1 MSTTSLL
8 RQSLMAKEKKE
19 KQDSTTSRLRRSL
32 EVDAGVAP
40 GSFSSTPV
48 AQPTKRISPGLAQ
61 QDEFDIARNRY
72 RAGLPQLEN
81 ATGQRNYAPVTLE
94 SLADSTVAPTNSQE
108 QTVPKYVSPFAKNED
123 YAELSRYKSTK
134 KEKSNSAPLAFLL
147 PGQAKSSEY
156 EDKWYEYVNRN
167 KDVVDLTDADLAK
180 MGASFSAANRSYLK
194 QMTDEQIADYNY
206 VYAKQGKEEADK
218 FLDSL
223 QKDLTAKQNEEFVE
237 RTQEY
242 AREHPVASSAASVI
256 AGPAKGLSL
265 IGQLAEYAD
274 TGDIDPNSLS
284 NRFVKQNQTIRQ
296 TVPEN
301 WGKVGQ
307 FLYGTGMSV
316 LDNLYN
322 MALTGA
328 FGNIG
333 GLGEGAQSL
342 ILGIMGSSAAADST
356 LTALENG
363 YSADRALIQG
373 AIAGG
378 IEVLTEKVSL
388 ETLLSPNAF
397 KDGTIKYLLKN
408 MAAEGSEEGAS
419 TISNWVVDWI
429 GDLITD
435 ENRSD
440 FRQVFTA
447 FKRGDTKEGW
457 RKIGEMGLD
466 LAQDVAGG
474 ALSGGVL
481 AGGGSLV
488 NLAANTITGRNA
500 NIDYSQSQ
508 IGNYVQESFN
518 DTVGNKDAS
527 DHQQSL
533 AKKAMNQFDQNGKV
547 SNRTLGELMQS
558 NAYME
563 SEQNTRNNLLGE
575 AMEQINSGKTVSDS
589 TVKEILGNK
598 RAVDFLSRNSG
609 LQLQDNMTR
618 PERFQAVRNS
628 LNQTIQQIDE
638 IQAPA
643 RKVVSEIRQQNEL
656 YKQKTDM
663 VSEFA
668 KTLGEQG
675 GRTLM
680 HMADNEDLSNITSL
694 AGSYTK
700 VYNEVK
706 ANPEVNL
713 NEVSDEIDNRFTP
726 QQLNTIYKSAVKD
739 YEADL
744 KKTGLSYEGE
754 TNAEETATGSQDS
767 GTDGVGTVSL
777 DSEVSTGSVAGRTAE
792 VESRRK
798 AADVRI
804 ESIRNNAAL
813 NSIAEV
819 TSAEAGIPGGVNTD
833 QAKTVRVLSESQWSA
848 LDTDTYNFLHEL
860 KDMGYEVKAW
870 TGTAL
875 AYDEMSGK
883 NAAVRGFIQGNTIG
897 VRVDANLSARKIA
910 YHEMFHDMVK
920 TDSSLQADMVKKI
933 NERYGEGKLDTIV
946 RDYVSQ
952 YGWTKASSEEILNE
966 ILADAYAGIDIY
978 EDLEMNYEG
987 ATQVSADVRGFLSE
1001 NGVKTRNGNNAGKFS
1016 RDSDGNNISPEQAE
1030 YFKDSKVR
1038 DRNGNLLTVYHGTP
1052 RGDFTVFDSSKIGSS
1067 TDYGWY
1073 GKGFYFTPNER
1084 NAKYY
1089 AGYLNSSRVMKGYL
1103 NLKNP
1108 YYFRKAKTDSIQDVM
1123 SDIMGQRF
1131 DTAEE
1136 TAEAFTDWLKEEG
1149 YDGLVA
1155 DGQYM
1160 ALDSSQFKNADNVNP
1175 TSNPDVRYSTETA
1188 LEQHGI
1194 ELVDG
1199 TATKYSLDT
1208 WNETDKDRV
1217 LDALVKAGFSRS
1229 EASKWIDDV
1238 NSIAAII
1245 LGDRYRLDYDAAD
1258 NQVMLKNNEEY
1269 VKTLDSSTLCAK
1281 RLLYQGTFNRITEL
1295 LPDSILTPDDLIHIR
1310 KVMAEMG
1317 DTVPC
1322 GICYVESRRK
1332 TLSTFAGRWL
1342 NEVYKGE
1349 TKVTMNDLTST
1360 VGLEKLRSEH
1370 PDIYNDYTSWMRK
1383 RGTANPKIVE
1393 LRTSYR
1399 NDISKLTKGQIA
1411 KIIRIGGLRVQS
1423 FSDFETVHL
1432 IDMMQAILDM
1442 SAKGLTS
1449 QAYTKVPN
1457 FAWAFGDTG
1466 IKINLSLI
1474 GKAQNGKLVFDSKE
1488 GMDINDAMKLRERY
1502 SDNVGT
1508 ILVGANDE
1516 SILLAMAD
1524 DRIDFII
1531 PFHRSGWSQSQFEDL
1546 GLSGYDD
1553 YQAYQNERH
1562 LDGSAISEG
1571 NLYPIDYWDYSKTGK
1586 ENAERYL
1593 EICKEQGRI
1602 PKFERFLV
1610 DNGDG
1615 SWSLQPDG
1623 STDGY
1628 WKMLIDFK
1636 MYNNQ
1641 GIGAPQR
1648 AVTPTFN
1655 MEECERILNEYDG
1668 EGNRSLPV
1676 DEEAAQKFVEEYKAQ
1691 HKGQFSRDTTYMD
1704 SEGSELSKEQAEYFK
1719 DSKIRDEDGN
1729 LQIVYHGTDAD
1740 FTVFDRTKGRSTMD
1754 IQGSFFSPWDIDAG
1768 GYGSNVQAYYL
1779 NITNPAPES
1788 VAYKALNRFKGQNN
1802 AGVKAREYL
1811 ESLGYDGVN
1820 NSDEEYIAFNP
1831 EQIKR
1836 VDNQNPTENPDIRYS
1851 RDSDQDNRVKANFG
1865 TMFSGTGTV
1874 DFALRNVINHSFAVE
1889 YDNNISAVYRMNNGD
1904 EIYEGDVRDAVKQGY
1919 IDDKEVDFLH
1929 ASPVCKDYSAQK
1941 QDATERPLDIS
1952 TAKAVADVIDSKKPK
1967 LVTIEN
1973 VRGYKNSQAVK
1984 LIQDALDRNGY
1995 VWDEGTYKASD
2006 FGGAT
2011 SRERYFIRAAR
2022 DVDELP
2028 AIPAKKQAKS
2038 WYDATKDLIPDLKEM
2053 PLKEDGYMAS
2063 RWNKLKESIDTSHP
2077 VLLLRGTKGGK
2088 LVYAEYDKPSPT
2100 IIASETEARIVMPD
2114 GRFLEASPRV
2124 LARIQGLPDEFQLPK
2139 QKTLANKVVGN
2150 GVPVEL
2156 TQAVLGSL
2164 LPVISGENYSD
2175 IRFSRDSAPEFYSK
2189 LEREIEGYKGEKLGA
2204 ASVTSYLKGKG
2215 VKDEEIKWTGI
2226 ATFLEGKKSVSKA
2239 ELLQYVRDNQI
2250 QIEEEDLG
2258 EGNTNWNVY
2267 KTPGGENYREILYRI
2282 PESLYINEAM
2292 ERHWKG
2298 TTGVLAH
2305 ARIQDFKTSNGNVLF
2320 VDEIQSD
2327 WHNEGQNKGYVEEKD
2342 SIKSLES
2349 EWKELLDRKDE
2360 IKAELDKFDYSSFD
2374 PYTMLRDGPSADEKR
2389 REALDDEYSKIVR
2402 RINEIDDKLG
2412 SAKYRLEANSKVPDA
2427 PFRNGT
2433 YIQYVLKDL
2442 LRKAAE
2448 GGYDYLAWTTGQMQ
2462 EDRWSRAFADLY
2474 RIEYDQNIP
2483 KFLSKYGKQWGA
2495 KLTEITLNDEA
2506 RVRYTPEEI
2515 HYREVFDSLYDFWH
2529 QVDPFDFERN
2539 MIISTLGN
2547 NVESLNAFV
2556 DEMLEDGIS
2565 QEEIDRARE
2574 LSAELDAAYEDGII
2588 SEDLFEEYD
2597 ETVNDFYTG
2606 AVPAIPIT
2614 DAMKESV
2621 LYEGQP
2627 RFSRDTTGMESELQ
2641 KQNRELNKELKE
2653 VTERYHYFKDQLVLT
2668 KVRQATEKSA
2678 NRVAKQLVKDY
2689 SSNVSADEIAKALRE
2704 ASKLV
2709 LNVKDDTDIDELQT
2723 QLKDALR
2730 PYAMQMVTNASELMN
2745 AEDVET
2751 QKSIRNDLRNGA
2763 GIIVTEQMKK
2773 DVPDWASFRKAQFGN
2788 MKLVSGPKTN
2798 IHDVY
2803 LELSQKYGEGYFPAD
2818 VANESD
2824 MLQVIADVMADLS
2837 AIYDNP
2843 YTYGGANIAEAIESC
2858 TNDMM
2863 MSVVGS
2869 LEAEQ
2874 PTFADKKKAEQ
2885 KEALRKQAIKL
2896 RAEALERVKEQ
2907 RDRTWEKASAKYK
2920 KRIKSIYDKRQ
2931 QYELRGK
2938 IRKKVKDL
2946 SGKLLRP
2953 TDDKHIPYALQGAVV
2968 DLLSAINT
2976 GSAFDLDYNDSA
2988 THVERGTGMATR
3000 KTTAWARLQRQ
3011 LSDLRDQLI
3020 LDGDLFDTDDQPG
3033 ILTDLSGLTNTSID
3047 SMDTETLQKV
3057 LTVLRNCETAIRS
3070 YNQMISES
3078 KWAEISEA
3086 CEAISNENADKV
3098 GRPEY
3103 QPAVERT
3110 IDLLTVDM
3118 ATPEAYF
3125 GRMGAAGKTLFKMLR
3140 AAQDEN
3146 IRMMSEAQK
3155 FSQDRGLYDLKLKN
3169 YERKMV
3175 TVRFGNRDVEMSKA
3189 QLMEL
3194 YILNKR
3200 EASRAHIEVGG
3211 ILPEPVQKK
3220 WSLKK
3225 VTYSEPIRNVTQE
3238 DIAKAMSQLSPED
3251 IKIAEAMQEFVST
3264 VMTKHGNDA
3273 AMRVYGYKK
3282 FGEENYWPIRVN
3294 DQDLRTELGTVRTRA
3309 RSVSKKGFTN
3319 AIKPNAKQSVV
3330 IGSIF
3335 DTFNEHVAEMSNYAS
3350 HLAVMED
3357 MKRIYNF
3364 TEKNEDGA
3372 IEVSTK
3378 YTLRNV
3384 FGPQGTKYFE
3394 KLMQDLSNGTVSEQ
3408 AYFGGL
3414 IGRFKAAAV
3423 GSNLRVILQQPTAI
3437 FRAMDMIS
3445 PKYLAQGFLRVKSGR
3460 EKALKNAP
3468 IAQWKDWGYFD
3479 INTGRSTKNI
3489 LFENSSTLD
3498 RVQNV
3503 LMAGAGLADSISWGA
3518 LYSAVE
3524 FETKDLRPDLDPRS
3538 KAFDDVVSERF
3549 SDIVDHSQVVDGV
3562 LQRSGIMRSENAID
3576 KMATSFM
3583 AEPTKQFNMLASAIY
3598 NFRHAV
3604 GENKAQAGKVLAR
3617 TTAAMVFAGVLNAA
3631 VQSIVDALRND
3642 DPEKDYWEKF
3652 LEKFTGEEDT
3662 LISFMSSNV
3671 GDFLNPAQYVP
3682 YAKDIVSII
3691 QGYDVER
3698 MDISLINDLYTDAKS
3713 MVNSFSGKGKYSTTN
3728 NIINFMNTASK
3739 FLGLSIGNVKRDVA
3753 GIANTIAQETGSYVF
3768 EYRMSKFTYNLNQA
3782 TNKGRFVEVLA
3793 KAYEA
3798 GDREAFNII
3807 MNDLIKEDKFATTTM
3822 TTEEWIKKR
3831 LKDKHDIILK

>member
-1 MSTTSLL
+1 MLDKSLL
-8 RQSLMAKEKKE
+8 RQAVMANG
-19 KQDSTTSRLRRSL
+19 KQNRQTENNDKSILRRSL
-32 EVDAGVAP
+32 EKQAGVAP
-40 GSFSSTPV
+40 GSFALTNTVVPTTP
-48 AQPTKRISPGLAQ
+48 QRIYKPGAK
-61 QDEFDIARNRY
+61 A
-72 RAGLPQLEN
+72 
-81 ATGQRNYAPVTLE
+81 YAPINLR
-94 SLADSTVAPTNSQE
+94 SLAESTIAPASSQE
-108 QTVPKYVSPFAKNED
+108 QTAPKYVSPFAKNED
-123 YAELSRYKSTK
+123 YGELSRYKSTK
-134 KEKSNSAPLAFLL
+134 NSEEIDNRNFLDKAIDWII
-147 PGQAKSSEY
+147 GAKDNEESKKYNSVTGYTTKDYDDEL
-156 EDKWYEYVNRN
+156 YEYINRN
-167 KDVVDLTDADLAK
+167 PDVVSRVNTNEATSGQYFSGVDQSFLQEMEDA
-180 MGASFSAANRSYLK
+180 
-194 QMTDEQIADYNY
+194 EIADYNY
-206 VYAKQGKEEADK
+206 LYATQGKDK
-218 FLDSL
+218 ANEFLQTL
-223 QKDLTAKQNEEFVE
+223 KKDLTKRQMDKYVAENQ
-237 RTQEY
+237 QY
-242 AREHPVASSAASVI
+242 ARENPVAASAWSVL
-256 AGPAKGLSL
+256 AKPLEGVSL
-265 IGQLAEYAD
+265 AGQLMDYKLD
-274 TGDIDPNSLS
+274 RDMDPNAGY
-284 NRFVKQNQTIRQ
+284 NRFAKQNQTIRQ

-301 WGKVGQ
+301 WSKVGQ
-307 FLYGTGMSV
+307 FLYGTGMSIA
-316 LDNLYN
+316 DNLYN

-328 FGNIG
+328 FGNVG

-378 IEVLTEKVSL
+378 IEALTEKISL

-408 MAAEGSEEGAS
+408 AAAEGSEEGAS

-447 FKRGDTKEGW
+447 FQRGDSKEGW

-474 ALSGGVL
+474 ALSGGIL
-481 AGGGSLV
+481 AGAGSAS
-488 NLAANTITGRNA
+488 N
-500 NIDYSQSQ
+500 
-508 IGNYVQESFN
+508 
-518 DTVGNKDAS
+518 TVGNINLGSAINQNSELSDVSDFVRGSFEENLKNPDAS
-527 DHQQSL
+527 KYQNRLTQSAL
-533 AKKAMNQFDQNGKV
+533 EQLNNKGKV
-547 SNRTLGELMQS
+547 SNLTLGELAQNNMYT
-558 NAYME
+558 AE
-563 SEQNTRNNLLGE
+563 EQANTVNLLNE
-575 AMEQINSGKTVSDS
+575 ASQRINQGKQITSSQMR
-589 TVKEILGNK
+589 EIL
-598 RAVDFLSRNSG
+598 
-609 LQLQDNMTR
+609 DNN
-618 PERFQAVRNS
+618 QAVRTLRDNYGLRLNDNMS
-628 LNQTIQQIDE
+628 YSDRFNAVQDALTNRLNQNDAQVKLGFR
-638 IQAPA
+638 A
-643 RKVVSEIRQQNEL
+643 
-656 YKQKTDM
+656 DM
-663 VSEFA
+663 VAKFA
-668 KTLGEQG
+668 KTLGSQG
-675 GRTLM
+675 ERTLNA
-680 HMADNEDLSNITSL
+680 MARANGYEDVEAFSKGYTQIYNAVKADPEVKLNDLS
-694 AGSYTK
+694 
-700 VYNEVK
+700 VK
-706 ANPEVNL
+706 ADY
-713 NEVSDEIDNRFTP
+713 SFTP

-739 YEADL
+739 HEADL

-777 DSEVSTGSVAGRTAE
+777 DTEVSTGSVAGRAAE
-792 VESRRK
+792 VESRRE

-804 ESIRNNAAL
+804 ESIRNNAAI

-833 QAKTVRVLSESQWSA
+833 QAKTVRVLSENQWSA

-933 NERYGEGKLDTIV
+933 NEHYGEGKLETIV

-952 YGWTKASSEEILNE
+952 YGWTQASSDEILNE
-966 ILADAYAGIDIY
+966 IFADAYAGIDIY

-1001 NGVKTRNGNNAGKFS
+1001 NGVKTRNGNNAGQFS
-1016 RDSDGNNISPEQAE
+1016 RDSEGNDISPGQAE
-1030 YFKDSKVR
+1030 YFKDSKIR
-1038 DRNGNLLTVYHGTP
+1038 DEDGNLQIVYHGTDA
-1052 RGDFTVFDSSKIGSS
+1052 DFTVFDRTKGRSNMDIQGSFFS
-1067 TDYGWY
+1067 PWELDASGYGSNVRAY
-1073 GKGFYFTPNER
+1073 
-1084 NAKYY
+1084 
-1089 AGYLNSSRVMKGYL
+1089 YLNI
-1103 NLKNP
+1103 KNP
-1108 YYFRKAKTDSIQDVM
+1108 APESVAYRALNRFKGQNNAGVKA
-1123 SDIMGQRF
+1123 R
-1131 DTAEE
+1131 EYLE
-1136 TAEAFTDWLKEEG
+1136 RLG
-1149 YDGLVA
+1149 YDGVNNGNEEYIA
-1155 DGQYM
+1155 FHPEQI
-1160 ALDSSQFKNADNVNP
+1160 KEVENVSP
-1175 TSNPDVRYSTETA
+1175 TSNPDVRYSTEAA
-1188 LEQHGI
+1188 LEQRGV

-1199 TATKYSLDT
+1199 TATKFSLDT

-1217 LDALVKAGFSRS
+1217 LDALVKAGFGRS

-1342 NEVYKGE
+1342 NEVYKGK

-1370 PDIYNDYTSWMRK
+1370 PDIYNDYTSWMRR

-1474 GKAQNGKLVFDSKE
+1474 GKAQNGRLVFDSKE
-1488 GMDINDAMKLRERY
+1488 GMDINDAMRLRERY

-1641 GIGAPQR
+1641 GIGVPQR

-1655 MEECERILNEYDG
+1655 MEECKRMLNEYDG
-1668 EGNRSLPV
+1668 VGNRSLPV
-1676 DEEAAQKFVEEYKAQ
+1676 NEEAAQRFVEEYKTQ
-1691 HKGQFSRDTTYMD
+1691 HQGQFSRDTDYMEAVNSGD
-1704 SEGSELSKEQAEYFK
+1704 MDTAQRMVDEVALSNPNIA
-1719 DSKIRDEDGN
+1719 RDPNAKRREKP
-1729 LQIVYHGTDAD
+1729 LHLYHGTNAFGFTEYKDNSHEVPFIYTSSLSSVAAHYAGDQHYAFTRPIGRKYDGGDSIQSIIKDAETVWGSK
-1740 FTVFDRTKGRSTMD
+1740 FTIAKDSDKARVYKDVRDEAVKVADKIDELYTTFEEGVL
-1754 IQGSFFSPWDIDAG
+1754 PWDVSNAIDHMEYLFFAMRDSDG
-1768 GYGSNVQAYYL
+1768 ETYDAFKESIGKEYEFAADIKDEADRFEEYSKKVREWYYENRDSLNADQKKLFSYLLGYELGDAAIDIEYKIGRMIESDTLLLAPDKGLQVPQKVRESLNQIHNIGAYDLYGDLGDNPFVIDTDGAQFWAIKVPEMGDGYYSTDRLSKWAYENGYTSVIMQNIYDYGDKADNYVFFNPNQIKSADPVTYDDQGNVIPLSQ
-1779 NITNPAPES
+1779 
-1788 VAYKALNRFKGQNN
+1788 RFNSQNN
-1802 AGVKAREYL
+1802 
-1811 ESLGYDGVN
+1811 
-1820 NSDEEYIAFNP
+1820 
-1831 EQIKR
+1831 
-1836 VDNQNPTENPDIRYS
+1836 DIRYS
-1851 RDSDQDNRVKANFG
+1851 RDSEQDNRVKANFG

-1941 QDATERPLDIS
+1941 QDATETPLDIS

-2011 SRERYFIRAAR
+2011 IRERYFIRAAR

-2028 AIPAKKQAKS
+2028 AIPERKPAKS

-2063 RWNKLKESIDTSHP
+2063 RWNELKDSIDRTHP

-2164 LPVISGENYSD
+2164 LPVISGEEYSD
-2175 IRFSRDSAPEFYSK
+2175 IRFSRDT
-2189 LEREIEGYKGEKLGA
+2189 LEYNGT
-2204 ASVTSYLKGKG
+2204 VYLKEDTVDKYL
-2215 VKDEEIKWTGI
+2215 KDYAAPSSPNYAQAYI
-2226 ATFLEGKKSVSKA
+2226 AYMNPEQFLSLTTSRSG
-2239 ELLQYVRDNQI
+2239 RDFI
-2250 QIEEEDLG
+2250 DATTTDLD
-2258 EGNTNWNVY
+2258 V
-2267 KTPGGENYREILYRI
+2267 
-2282 PESLYINEAM
+2282 
-2292 ERHWKG
+2292 ER
-2298 TTGVLAH
+2298 
-2305 ARIQDFKTSNGNVLF
+2305 
-2320 VDEIQSD
+2320 
-2327 WHNEGQNKGYVEEKD
+2327 
-2342 SIKSLES
+2342 
-2349 EWKELLDRKDE
+2349 
-2360 IKAELDKFDYSSFD
+2360 
-2374 PYTMLRDGPSADEKR
+2374 
-2389 REALDDEYSKIVR
+2389 
-2402 RINEIDDKLG
+2402 LG
-2412 SAKYRLEANSKVPDA
+2412 SASVDQPIMLRIDHETGEVIGHEGRHRINALDRELVSNIPVLIFDSANKSSKTAMESLELTGQDFGFSRSYAKVSVKDVLPLSYANREEVIKRFATVATVD
-2427 PFRNGT
+2427 RIKERYGRKT
-2433 YIQYVLKDL
+2433 IQY
-2442 LRKAAE
+2442 
-2448 GGYDYLAWTTGQMQ
+2448 
-2462 EDRWSRAFADLY
+2462 
-2474 RIEYDQNIP
+2474 
-2483 KFLSKYGKQWGA
+2483 
-2495 KLTEITLNDEA
+2495 
-2506 RVRYTPEEI
+2506 
-2515 HYREVFDSLYDFWH
+2515 
-2529 QVDPFDFERN
+2529 
-2539 MIISTLGN
+2539 
-2547 NVESLNAFV
+2547 
-2556 DEMLEDGIS
+2556 
-2565 QEEIDRARE
+2565 
-2574 LSAELDAAYEDGII
+2574 
-2588 SEDLFEEYD
+2588 
-2597 ETVNDFYTG
+2597 
-2606 AVPAIPIT
+2606 
-2614 DAMKESV
+2614 
-2621 LYEGQP
+2621 
-2627 RFSRDTTGMESELQ
+2627 SRDTTGMESELQ
-2641 KQNRELNKELKE
+2641 KQNRELNRELKE

-2668 KVRQATEKSA
+2668 KVRQATEQSA

-2730 PYAMQMVTNASELMN
+2730 PYAMQMVANASELIN

-2751 QKSIRNDLRNGA
+2751 QKSIRNDLRNGT

-2818 VANESD
+2818 VANEFD

-2874 PTFADKKKAEQ
+2874 PTFADKEKAKRDKLR
-2885 KEALRKQAIKL
+2885 KEAI
-2896 RAEALERVKEQ
+2896 EAKNAALQRVREQ
-2907 RDRTWEKASAKYK
+2907 RDDALAKQSERYK
-2920 KRIKSIYDKRQ
+2920 DRIDSIYRKRK
-2931 QYELRGK
+2931 QYEYRGK
-2938 IRKKVKDL
+2938 IRKKSKDL
-2946 SGKLLRP
+2946 STLLLRP
-2953 TDDKHIPYALQGAVV
+2953 TDKRHIPYELQGVV
-2968 DLLSAINT
+2968 LEVLKRIDTS
-2976 GSAFDLDYNDSA
+2976 SAFDFDWSDSSS
-2988 THVERGTGMATR
+2988 HVPRGMGMMTG
-3000 KTTAWARLQRQ
+3000 KTNAFLNLKQQ
-3011 LSDLRDQLI
+3011 LSELKNHLV
-3020 LDGDLFDTDDQPG
+3020 LDPSLFDSEDGGTMG
-3033 ILTDLSGLTNTSID
+3033 MLSTLSGLESRSID
-3047 SMDTETLQKV
+3047 DMNLEQLDAV
-3057 LTVLRNCETAIRS
+3057 YTVLRNVENLVRKYNKALKLERFET
-3070 YNQMISES
+3070 
-3078 KWAEISEA
+3078 ISEA
-3086 CEAISNENADKV
+3086 ATAIFDENGNKTSRD
-3098 GRPEY
+3098 EY
-3103 QPAVERT
+3103 VKGIEDTINLLAV
-3110 IDLLTVDM
+3110 DSLT
-3118 ATPEAYF
+3118 PQAYF
-3125 GRMGAAGKTLFKMLR
+3125 HRLGKSGDALFKMLR
-3140 AAQDEN
+3140 AAQDDN
-3146 IRMMSEAQK
+3146 IRILREAQK
-3155 FSQDRGLYDLKLKN
+3155 FSEDHGLYKLKLKK
-3169 YERKMV
+3169 YERELV

-3194 YILNKR
+3194 YVLNKR
-3200 EASRAHIEVGG
+3200 DASRMHLEVGG
-3211 ILPEPVQKK
+3211 ILPEPVQRKR
-3220 WSLKK
+3220 SIKK
-3225 VTYSEPIRNVTQE
+3225 VTYSEAIHNITQE
-3238 DIAKAMSQLSPED
+3238 DIAKAMTQLSAED
-3251 IKIAEAMQEFVST
+3251 IALADAMQEFLSKT
-3264 VMTKHGNDA
+3264 ISKHGNDA
-3273 AMRVYGYKK
+3273 SMRVYGYKK

-3294 DQDLRTELGTVRTRA
+3294 DQDLKTELGKAVKQRRRTV
-3309 RSVSKKGFTN
+3309 SQMGFTI
-3319 AIKPNAKQSVV
+3319 AIKPNAKQSVF

-3335 DTFNEHVAEMSNYAS
+3335 DTFSEHVAEMATYSSY
-3350 HLAVMED
+3350 LDVMED
-3357 MKRIYNF
+3357 LNRIYNF
-3364 TEKNEDGA
+3364 NEKDESGA
-3372 IEVSTK
+3372 IDMSTK
-3378 YTLRNV
+3378 LVLRKV
-3384 FGPQGTKYFE
+3384 LGPKGESYFTKLAEDIANPVPATPTF
-3394 KLMQDLSNGTVSEQ
+3394 LS
-3408 AYFGGL
+3408 GL
-3414 IGRFKAAAV
+3414 IGKFKAAAV
-3423 GSNLRVILQQPTAI
+3423 GSNLRVIIQQPTAI
-3437 FRAMDMIS
+3437 FRAMSMID
-3445 PKYLAQGFLRVKSGR
+3445 PKYLAIGIAKFRKGASKAV
-3460 EKALKNAP
+3460 EKAP
-3468 IAQWKDWGYFD
+3468 IAQWKEWGYFD
-3479 INTGRSTKNI
+3479 ISTGRSVKNI

-3498 RVQNV
+3498 RAQNL
-3503 LMAGAGLADSISWGA
+3503 LMAGAGKADSVAWGA

-3524 FETKDLRPDLDPRS
+3524 AETKDLRPDLDARS
-3538 KAFDDVVSERF
+3538 KEFDDVVVARF
-3549 SDIVDHSQVVDGV
+3549 SDIIDQTQVVDGV
-3562 LQRSGIMRSENAID
+3562 LQRSHLMRSENWLD
-3576 KMATSFM
+3576 KTATSFM
-3583 AEPTKQFNMLASAIY
+3583 AEPTKQLNMMMT
-3598 NFRHAV
+3598 AV
-3604 GENKAQAGKVLAR
+3604 YDLVHGENKGEATRTLAR
-3617 TTAAMVFAGVLNAA
+3617 TTGALLFAGVLNAA
-3631 VQSIVDALRND
+3631 VQSIVDAIRND

-3652 LEKFTGEEDT
+3652 LAKFTGDEATFAGFLD
-3662 LISFMSSNV
+3662 SNL
-3671 GDFLNPAQYVP
+3671 GDFLNPMQYVT
-3682 YAKDIVSII
+3682 YAKDIYSLF
-3691 QGYDVER
+3691 QGFEVER
-3698 MDISLINDLYTDAKS
+3698 MDTSLLKS
-3713 MVNSFSGKGKYSTTN
+3713 VIKDGKSLVNAFNGKGKYSLTN
-3728 NIINFMNTASK
+3728 NLINFINTTSK
-3739 FLGLSIGNVKRDVA
+3739 FFGLSVSNVKRDVA

-3768 EYRMSKFTYNLNQA
+3768 EYRMAKFTYNLNQA

-3798 GDREAFNII
+3798 GDTEAFNII
-3807 MNDLIKEDKFATTTM
+3807 MNDLIKEDKFATSTM
-3822 TTEEWIKKR
+3822 TTEKWIKKR